1 MCWNARKTA
10 RKSWVC
16 LLPLLAVSWVW
27 ACAANHNV
35 GDTEGGQV
43 GATDLKVI
51 QGIQVAES
59 DVGVDVRIQGGPE
72 LLYSEIRKPSPPSLS
87 LWFPNT
93 GLENVDA
100 RYPVNNELIQEIQTS
115 EVTADG
121 RTSKVSIVLAQEVE
135 HQVETGADGLT
146 ISFHKAPV
154 VQEVVLEDAS
164 SAADPALPTPS
175 AMELAPAAVAAE
187 DAAPA
192 SAATTLEAVHV
203 DQLADGVDVIL
214 TADGAITDYTAFT
227 IDDQNPRIVVDLYRL
242 ASPYKGL
249 QKIDV
254 ESDWVKGLR
263 HFSYPDKVRVV
274 LDTDKALLTGFR
286 VQPVAN
292 GLVINVSQNPGVS
305 EGVVVP
311 AAAQMETPLPPA
323 VAAAAPQAPAPS
335 VAESSTQ
342 PAWLNLIEFTG
353 EDNGESEVLIGTTG
367 VVQYEMEKLSERQL
381 RLKLR
386 NTRVPEYRKRPLIT
400 TRFKSAVD
408 RVLPVQT
415 PQMGNEAA
423 ITFDLR
429 ESVAFEVEQED
440 SVIRVRFAASA
451 IPPKPL
457 EQSALPEWKQ
467 ALEAPM
473 RAGSGATATAVDARD
488 LAPAE
493 RGVPGAGARSQA
505 WPSDSAY
512 GSVADV
518 LTDEGTYKKRIAP
531 ESLEEKR
538 LYTGEKIALNFFETD
553 IKNVFRILGEIS
565 QQNFAID
572 KDVTGRVTL
581 NFEKPVPWDQVLDLV
596 LKMNQL
602 GRKEEDGIIRIAT
615 LTTLAKEEE
624 LEKQKL
630 KNKREAEDEQEL
642 VTEFFLIGYVD
653 ARSLAC
659 RHLAALEGE
668 DCGTTVA
675 WQSRFS
681 PRGSVSVDDDRQ
693 IIVINDVPKGIE
705 RAREI
710 IRIMDRVT
718 PQVLIEARII
728 EASSDF
734 RRELGFDWGDV
745 SIGSFALGSVAEIT
759 GISLGANNIPSTLV
773 PTGSIGFGVSK
784 LSGTP
789 FDIVDAQLQV
799 SESEGKSR
807 TVSAPKILTLDGKEA
822 SIQQGFEFAYLER
835 DSAGGSSVK
844 FKNVDLKLTV
854 TPKVT
859 PDNRIHMTVNLK
871 KDDVLDRSAETP
883 ALTTNAAQTVLLV
896 EDGDTIVI
904 GGIIK
909 ASLDESEQGLPGLR
923 KIPVLGYLFKGTVK
937 ADEQNELLIFLTP
950 KIVTLESKRTVS
962 QIVP

>member
-1 MCWNARKTA
+1 MCRTA
-10 RKSWVC
+10 RKSARKSWIY
-16 LLPLLAVSWVW
+16 LLPLLALTWVW
-27 ACAANHNV
+27 ACAANHHV
-35 GDTEGGQV
+35 GDTEPGQV
-43 GATDLKVI
+43 GAADHKVI

-59 DVGVDVRIQGGPE
+59 EARVSVRIQGGPD
-72 LLYSEIRKPSPPSLS
+72 LFYSEIRKPSPPSLA

-100 RYPVNNELIQEIQTS
+100 RYPVNNEFIQEIQTS
-115 EVTADG
+115 ELTEDG
-121 RTSKVSIVLAQEVE
+121 RTAKVSFLLAKDVQ
-135 HQVETGADGLT
+135 HQVEMVADGLAVT
-146 ISFHKAPV
+146 FLTSPA
-154 VQEVVLEDAS
+154 VQEEVIPEGVTP
-164 SAADPALPTPS
+164 AADSPAPP
-175 AMELAPAAVAAE
+175 APAAAE
-187 DAAPA
+187 PAPA
-192 SAATTLEAVHV
+192 NTATTLEAVNINH
-203 DQLADGVDVIL
+203 LADGVEVAL
-214 TADGAITDYTAFT
+214 TADGAITDYSAFT

-242 ASPYKGL
+242 GSPYKGL

-254 ESDWVKGLR
+254 ASEWVKGLR

-274 LDTDKALLTGFR
+274 LDTDRALLTAFR
-286 VQPVAN
+286 VQPVAD
-292 GLVINVSQNPGVS
+292 GLVINVSRNPQVS
-305 EGVVVP
+305 EAPVVP
-311 AAAQMETPLPPA
+311 AAAQVETVEAPA
-323 VAAAAPQAPAPS
+323 VAEAAPQAPPPP
-335 VAESSTQ
+335 VSTDPAQ
-342 PAWLNLIEFTG
+342 PAWLNRIEFTG
-353 EDNGESEVLIGTTG
+353 EDNGASEILIGTTG
-367 VVQYEMEKLSERQL
+367 VVQYEMEKISARQL
-381 RLKLR
+381 RLRLR

-423 ITFDLR
+423 VTFDLR
-429 ESVAFEVEQED
+429 ESVPFEVAQED
-440 SVIRVRFAASA
+440 SAIRVRFAASS

-457 EQSALPEWKQ
+457 EQSALPEWKK
-467 ALEAPM
+467 ALEAPVA
-473 RAGSGATATAVDARD
+473 AGPAVPEVAGRRDALPAGA
-488 LAPAE
+488 
-493 RGVPGAGARSQA
+493 GGPGAGPRSEA
-505 WPSDSAY
+505 WPADSAY
-512 GSVADV
+512 GAVADV
-518 LTDEGTYKKRIAP
+518 LADEGTYKKRIGP
-531 ESLEEKR
+531 EALEERR

-581 NFEKPVPWDQVLDLV
+581 SFEKPVPWDQVLDLV

-668 DCGTTVA
+668 DCGDTVA

-728 EASSDF
+728 EANSEF

-745 SIGSFALGSVAEIT
+745 SIGSFALGSVAQIT
-759 GISLGANNIPSTLV
+759 GITLGADNIPTTLS

-784 LSGTP
+784 LSGTS

-799 SESEGKSR
+799 SETEGKSR
-807 TVSAPKILTLDGKEA
+807 IVSSPKILTLDGKEA

-871 KDDVLDRSAETP
+871 KDDVIDSSAETP
-883 ALTTNAAQTVLLV
+883 SLSTNTAQTVLLV
-896 EDGDTIVI
+896 ENGDTIVI
-904 GGIIK
+904 GGILK
-909 ASLDESEQGLPGLR
+909 ARVDDSEQGLPGLR